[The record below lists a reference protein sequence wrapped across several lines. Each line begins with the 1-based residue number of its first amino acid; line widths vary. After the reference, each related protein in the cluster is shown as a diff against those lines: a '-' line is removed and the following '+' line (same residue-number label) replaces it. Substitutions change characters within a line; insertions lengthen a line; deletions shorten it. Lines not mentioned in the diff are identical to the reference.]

1 VQAYLDLLSTI
12 MTTGIHRPDRTNTG
26 TTSMFGAQMRFDL
39 RHGFPLVTTKAVHVK
54 SVLHELLWFLS
65 GGTNVRDLQR
75 VGVTIWD
82 EWADDDGALGP
93 VYGAQW
99 RAWQTADGRT
109 IDQLALLIERLRTDA
124 FSRRHLV
131 SAWNVGAL
139 DDMALPPCHFAFQ
152 FYVADG
158 TLSCMFFMRSVDV
171 FLGLPFNIASYAFL
185 THMVAQQCGL
195 DVGSLIFSGGDCHL
209 YDTHRTQAM
218 TQLARTPYPLP
229 TLEIVRKPK
238 DVFSYEIDDFVIHNY
253 VHHPRIAAPISI

>member
-1 VQAYLDLLSTI
+1 MQAYLDLLSTM
-12 MTTGIHRPDRTNTG
+12 MTTGVHRPDRTNTG
-26 TTSMFGAQMRFDL
+26 TTSIFGAQLRFDL
-39 RHGFPLVTTKAVHVK
+39 RDGFPLVTTKAIHVK

-99 RAWQTADGRT
+99 RAWQTADGRM

-131 SAWNVGAL
+131 SAWNVGML
-139 DDMALPPCHFAFQ
+139 DQMALPPCHFAFQ
-152 FYVADG
+152 FYVAEG
-158 TLSCMFFMRSVDV
+158 ALSCMFSMRSVDV

-185 THMVAQQCGL
+185 THMIAQQCDL
-195 DVGSLIFSGGDCHL
+195 DVGTLIFSGGDCHL
-209 YDTHRTQAM
+209 YDTHRTQAL

-238 DVFSYEIDDFVIHNY
+238 DVFSYEVDDFVLHNY
-253 VHHPRIAAPISI
+253 VHHPRIVAPISV